1 MSACFTTGWGEQC
14 FAFPILSGL
23 IASASDT
30 GLFTSDNFERGIKMN
45 FGLTEEQQMVND
57 MVTRFAET
65 EIKPIAAE
73 LDRTHRHPQ
82 EICRKLG
89 EMGIMGVSV
98 PTEYG
103 GAGMDNVTYVLAVIA
118 ISKACASTG
127 VIVSVNNTLY
137 NYPVKTYGTHEQKLK
152 FLPPVAGGK
161 TEGCYGLTEAGAGSD
176 AAGLACRAELK
187 GDKYIVNGTKRF
199 ITNGGVADYCVLAA
213 TTDPKKGYKAIIN
226 LIVDL
231 KNTPG
236 FSVGKVEEKMGILAS
251 STTELVFED
260 AEVPA
265 ENLLG
270 KEGQGLTQM
279 LSGLNAGR
287 IGIGAQA
294 CGIGKAALEDA
305 LNYSKERVQFGKP
318 ISTFQA
324 IQFKLADMATELD
337 AAELLLLRA
346 AWMEDNGLDYEK
358 EAAMAKMFASDVAM
372 KAAIEGVQIF
382 GGYGYCKEYPAERHM
397 RDAKICQIYEG
408 TNEIHRVVISRKLLS
423 MR

>member
-1 MSACFTTGWGEQC
+1 
-14 FAFPILSGL
+14 
-23 IASASDT
+23 
-30 GLFTSDNFERGIKMN
+30 MN
-45 FGLTEEQQMVND
+45 FALTEEQQMVKD
-57 MVTRFAET
+57 QVTKFAET

-73 LDRTHRHPQ
+73 LDRTHRHPE

-89 EMGIMGVSV
+89 EMGIMGVAI

-103 GAGMDNVTYVLAVIA
+103 GAGMDVVTYVFCMIA

-127 VIVSVNNTLY
+127 VIVSVNNSLY
-137 NYPVKTYGTHEQKLK
+137 GFPVNAYGTHEQKLK
-152 FLPPVAGGK
+152 YLVPVASGK
-161 TEGCYGLTEAGAGSD
+161 VEGCYALTEPNAGSD
-176 AAGLACRAELK
+176 AASLVCRAELK
-187 GDKYIVNGTKRF
+187 GDKYIVNGVKRF
-199 ITNGGVADYCVLAA
+199 ITNGNVARYCVLAA
-213 TTDPKKGYKAIIN
+213 TTDPSIGYKGVIN

-236 FSVGKVEEKMGILAS
+236 FSIGKIEEKLGILAS
-251 STTELVFED
+251 GTAELVFED

-270 KEGQGLTQM
+270 KPGQGFRQM
-279 LSGLNAGR
+279 LSGLDAGR
-287 IGIGAQA
+287 IGIGSQA
-294 CGIGKAALEDA
+294 CGIGRAALEDA
-305 LNYSKERVQFGKP
+305 LNYAKERVQFGKP

-346 AWMEDNGLDYEK
+346 AWMEDNHLDYEK
-358 EAAMAKMFASDVAM
+358 ESAMAKMYASDVAM
-372 KAAIEGVQIF
+372 KAAIECVQIF

-408 TNEIHRVVISRKLLS
+408 TNEIQRVVIARKLLG